1 MITVIKIMTWVLI
14 GYLSILSFMY
24 VFQRNFT
31 FQPHSENPF
40 DLDYRPFQPF
50 TYQTPMGL
58 TLRGLRLFAQPGKP
72 TIVYFHGNAGHLGG
86 RMFKAD
92 SFAPHGY
99 GFVLVGYRGYSGN
112 PGQPSEKGFYE
123 DGRAVVEL
131 LLKEGVRI
139 EDIVFYGESIG
150 SGTATQMAVEY
161 PKARALV
168 LESPFTSTVDVAK
181 RIYFFLPVGRLMKD
195 RFDNASK
202 IGKIE
207 MPVLIMHGDRD
218 PTVPYYLGQR
228 LYAHVTSRVKNFVT
242 LEGAGHVNMYDYGAG
257 KITYEFLSSL

>member
-1 MITVIKIMTWVLI
+1 
-14 GYLSILSFMY
+14 
-24 VFQRNFT
+24 
-31 FQPHSENPF
+31 
-40 DLDYRPFQPF
+40 
-50 TYQTPMGL
+50 
-58 TLRGLRLFAQPGKP
+58 
-72 TIVYFHGNAGHLGG
+72 
-86 RMFKAD
+86 
-92 SFAPHGY
+92 
-99 GFVLVGYRGYSGN
+99 GN

-228 LYAHVTSRVKNFVT
+228 LYAHVTS
-242 LEGAGHVNMYDYGAG
+242 
-257 KITYEFLSSL
+257 